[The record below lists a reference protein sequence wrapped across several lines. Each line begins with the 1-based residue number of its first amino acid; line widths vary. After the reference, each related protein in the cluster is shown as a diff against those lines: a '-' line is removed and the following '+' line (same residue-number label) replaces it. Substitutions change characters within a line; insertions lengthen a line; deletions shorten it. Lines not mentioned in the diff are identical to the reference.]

1 MVKCMSENSNSNIT
15 NNNIQGQDE
24 VDIFIN
30 STSKFVNLPKRDGE
44 SSVYQFF
51 KDKTKRKLVT
61 KTFTDPITHQ
71 TKAPQIRVE
80 YNVID
85 PNQTDQGEKLLD
97 VPKTL
102 AQIIE
107 ANVGKNH
114 CMLEITRHGLGT
126 NTRYTVI
133 AA

>member
-1 MVKCMSENSNSNIT
+1 MLENSISNT
-15 NNNIQGQDE
+15 NDNNIQNTYEQDE
-24 VDIFIN
+24 VDKFIN
-30 STSKFVNLPKRDGE
+30 STSKYVNLPKRDGE
-44 SSVYQFF
+44 SFVYQFS
-51 KDKTKRKLVT
+51 KDKAKRKLVT

-71 TKAPQIRVE
+71 PKSPQTRVE

-85 PNQTDQGEKLLD
+85 PSQTDQGEKLLD

-102 AQIIE
+102 AQAIE
-107 ANVGKNH
+107 ANVEKNH
-114 CMLEITRHGLGT
+114 CVLEITRHGLGT

>member
-1 MVKCMSENSNSNIT
+1 MLENSISNT
-15 NNNIQGQDE
+15 NDNNIQNTYEQDE
-24 VDIFIN
+24 VDKFIN
-30 STSKFVNLPKRDGE
+30 STSKYVNLPKRDGE
-44 SSVYQFF
+44 SSVYQFS

-71 TKAPQIRVE
+71 PKTPQTRVE

-102 AQIIE
+102 AQAIE
-107 ANVGKNH
+107 ANVGKIIV
-114 CMLEITRHGLGT
+114 C
-126 NTRYTVI
+126 
-133 AA
+133 